1 MLPLSNH
8 RLTDS
13 IVVARVKGEPALFI
27 AGRQVD
33 VNQSVVL
40 LLERLWQDFGRVL
53 NYDDLCRILGH
64 VGVGPEEPTF

>member
-1 MLPLSNH
+1 
-8 RLTDS
+8 
-13 IVVARVKGEPALFI
+13 LFI